1 MISGSS
7 PQHGTNKLLIIIIMY
22 KECNVVM
29 LPIKN
34 SWTREEH
41 IQDIKRIILLERKHR
56 DRTHHFVDTIDLEDF
71 IIKHL

>member
-1 MISGSS
+1 
-7 PQHGTNKLLIIIIMY
+7 MY